1 MRTRLSLY
9 LNSLSLEEMLY
20 LEEEIDRRKDRYRE
34 TYAVLSVQTDR
45 RVLQTGN
52 RTNLGSMARD
62 MRKYIADCTAQGG
75 GMQLAYSPEVSVIM
89 FTTVEGASRSCS
101 ALMCKLPELNG
112 KCADGSYQI
121 NLKLGLAFG
130 EDTLA
135 PGSPRCVR
143 TSLLVKRANQA
154 AWRSSAGTLLMDEG
168 SYEQWPEK
176 HKAARMPIE
185 IDGQPIYRAVPCM
198 KGNAETYDNE
208 ELNEFL
214 ARVSKSGIT
223 TLKYDLERHEVVGAA
238 GANATKSEAIADLH
252 LEGYDFKANENLKYS
267 ERLSAS
273 GYADRLESI
282 RRILSDMGLALVRFD
297 TASSE

>member
-9 LNSLSLEEMLY
+9 LNSLSLEEILY

-45 RVLQTGN
+45 RVLQAGSHV
-52 RTNLGSMARD
+52 NLGSLARD
-62 MRKYIADCTAQGG
+62 MRKYIADCAAQGG

-89 FTTVEGASRSCS
+89 FTTVEGASRTCS
-101 ALMCKLPELNG
+101 ALLSKLPELNG
-112 KCADGSYQI
+112 KSADGSYQI
-121 NLKLGLAFG
+121 NLKLGLACG

-143 TSLLVKRANQA
+143 TSSLVKRANQA
-154 AWRSSAGTLLMDEG
+154 AWRSSAGTLLMDEC
-168 SYEQWPEK
+168 SYKQWPEGY
-176 HKAARMPIE
+176 KAARMPIE
-185 IDGQPIYRAVPCM
+185 IDGQPIYRAVPSRT
-198 KGNAETYDNE
+198 GNAETFDNE
-208 ELNEFL
+208 RLNEFL
-214 ARVSKSGIT
+214 AKVSRAGIT
-223 TLKYDLERHEVVGAA
+223 TLKYDLERHDDVSSM
-238 GANATKSEAIADLH
+238 KSSSSISTAIADLH
-252 LEGYDFKANENLKYS
+252 LEGYDFRSNENLKYT

-297 TASSE
+297 TASTE